1 METMPDKVK
10 HIGTKTQIE
19 ENDQAKIRNLF
30 LEGNLFVHKIERDK
44 QQDANAA
51 VNIWPML

>member
-1 METMPDKVK
+1 METMPYKVK